1 MKNVNLNNET
11 IIDISY
17 EKSQAIKWII
27 KTSFFGGLLAFSMLN
42 TTFANSYSNNSSTN
56 NSVKTWQPVASD
68 KLIKLPANIIE
79 KRIQKDFHASPMAM
93 RMAELEGEMSSKVTN
108 IKVLQKSVNSLE
120 GKAKQDQNFE
130 LVQYKSEYL
139 DLLQES
145 HRLNQTA
152 LSTKQALY
160 KNVLDKMRIQSG
172 KVADSDAYKIKQAQ
186 LSARKRMEKVVAQVD
201 QSLMHTG
208 IEKPSEYSDEYTKN
222 LDQIEKFK
230 IAISRHQANKSPQL
244 NGVDI
249 SSEEYLRQ
257 LLMDV
262 STEQSL
268 LDQESLMLSYMAK
281 LVALDAQA
289 LEYEVAYSKSQDS
302 DETLE
307 VSKPSNVTSLF
318 YQD

>member
-1 MKNVNLNNET
+1 MSNKVVH
-11 IIDISY
+11 
-17 EKSQAIKWII
+17 I
-27 KTSFFGGLLAFSMLN
+27 KT
-42 TTFANSYSNNSSTN
+42 
-56 NSVKTWQPVASD
+56 
-68 KLIKLPANIIE
+68 
-79 KRIQKDFHASPMAM
+79 
-93 RMAELEGEMSSKVTN
+93 
-108 IKVLQKSVNSLE
+108 LQKSVDSLE
-120 GKAKQDQNFE
+120 GKAAQDQNFE
-130 LVQYKSEYL
+130 LLQYKSEYL

-152 LSTKQALY
+152 LSTKQNLY

-172 KVADSDAYKIKQAQ
+172 KVADSDAYQIKQAQ

-201 QSLMHTG
+201 QSLLHTG
-208 IEKPSEYSDEYTKN
+208 IEEVSEYSNEYTKN
-222 LDQIEKFK
+222 LDQIEKLK
-230 IAISRHQANKSPQL
+230 MAISRHQANKSPQL

-289 LEYEVAYSKSQDS
+289 LEYDVAYSKSEES
-302 DETLE
+302 GETLE